1 MALQLLILTKH
12 IYFTSDTPLCT
23 CTTQYMYLTGII
35 RSEKD
40 VGPDIGGMEIGK
52 RAFSFYA
59 IIRMCLKRRR
69 ITVCA
74 PDITGS
80 SRVSWAGCCT
90 ERRRRTQITV
100 FFFYS
105 GVIILLSA
113 VAAAKGFFAVD
124 KYMRMIYFS
133 CRVILLK
140 YLCRH
145 KRDKRFDLNAECL
158 LLWHCY
164 TIVITAC
171 FLIILITVICDPFGV
186 SLRKIVDHLLH

>member
-1 MALQLLILTKH
+1 MFEKATDYSVCTRHYRILKSQLGWLL
-12 IYFTSDTPLCT
+12 Y
-23 CTTQYMYLTGII
+23 
-35 RSEKD
+35 REEAE
-40 VGPDIGGMEIGK
+40 DIDN
-52 RAFSFYA
+52 
-59 IIRMCLKRRR
+59 C
-69 ITVCA
+69 
-74 PDITGS
+74 
-80 SRVSWAGCCT
+80 
-90 ERRRRTQITV
+90 

-124 KYMRMIYFS
+124 KYMRMIYYS